1 MMHTEVKAPRE
12 NRTKQMMIRAAADL
26 MQRRGYVGTGVA
38 EILSQAGA
46 PRGSLYYHFP
56 GGKRE
61 IALEAIAYARR
72 VFARDLDRIAAESHS
87 LDVYLAALGAL
98 SKRDL
103 ISSNF
108 DASCPIAAAAL
119 DVPNEE
125 TEILAACAETFNFWS
140 HSIAEGLARH
150 IVGEAQTASLGALF
164 LRALFGAAMAAR
176 AARDAQII
184 DDTIAQLR
192 LLIVQP
198 SKKLRSDPAR
208 RDH

>member
-1 MMHTEVKAPRE
+1 MMDTKEKAPRE

-38 EILSQAGA
+38 EILAQAGA
-46 PRGSLYYHFP
+46 PRGSLYHHFP

-72 VFARDLDRIAAESHS
+72 VFARDLDRIAAESSS
-87 LDVYLAALGAL
+87 LDSYLAALAAL

-103 ISSNF
+103 ISSEF
-108 DASCPIAAAAL
+108 DASCPIAATAL

-125 TEILAACAETFNFWS
+125 KEILAACAEAFDFWS
-140 HSIAEGLARH
+140 QSIAEGLSRH
-150 IVGEAQTASLGALF
+150 CFAGAQVASLGSLF

-176 AARDAQII
+176 AARDSQII
-184 DDTIAQLR
+184 DDTISQLR
-192 LLIVQP
+192 PLISQ
-198 SKKLRSDPAR
+198 AE
-208 RDH
+208 